1 MDFGPVYAA
10 HLSYACLLAILLDLC
25 TLVSEAIYESLS
37 SLGQLLGD
45 LNCHV
50 KAYASLE
57 GQCGMLSNVCE
68 SLN

>member
-1 MDFGPVYAA
+1 MRG
-10 HLSYACLLAILLDLC
+10 LC
-25 TLVSEAIYESLS
+25 MLGSEAIYESLS

-57 GQCGMLSNVCE
+57 GQCGMMSNVCE

>member
-45 LNCHV
+45 LIVTLRH
-50 KAYASLE
+50 
-57 GQCGMLSNVCE
+57 MLAWRVSVA
-68 SLN
+68 